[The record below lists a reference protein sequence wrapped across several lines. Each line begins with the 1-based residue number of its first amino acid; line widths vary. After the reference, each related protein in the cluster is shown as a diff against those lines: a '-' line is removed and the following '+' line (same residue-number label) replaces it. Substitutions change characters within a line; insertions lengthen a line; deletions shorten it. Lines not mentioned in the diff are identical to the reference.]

1 MKIII
6 LTREK
11 LQLFIYLLGII
22 LCLFILFPYF
32 SSTKYAQG
40 KLNKKSILIDPGHGG
55 VDGGAADHLGNLE
68 KDINLAIA
76 LKLRNQLRQSGLN
89 VFMTRETD
97 TELSPFV
104 KGRQGRHR
112 RDLSARIEKAKT
124 TGSLFIISIH
134 CDWSTDRARRGMIAF
149 YNYQDPDG
157 KKLALILQ
165 EELNKIQ
172 TTPQKAAPGDYFIIK
187 QPGISGVILE
197 VGFLSN
203 PEEAVQLQNKEYQ
216 ERIVLAIANGIL
228 QYCQNL
234 SST

>member
-6 LTREK
+6 LTRDK
-11 LQLFIYLLGII
+11 IQLFLYLLGII

-32 SSTKYAQG
+32 SNTKYTKG
-40 KLNKKSILIDPGHGG
+40 SLSRITLLVDPGHGG
-55 VDGGAADHLGNLE
+55 VDGGTADHLGNLE

-76 LKLRNQLRQSGLN
+76 LKLRAQLRQSGLN
-89 VFMTRETD
+89 VFMSRETD
-97 TELSPFV
+97 TELSPFI

-134 CDWSTDRARRGMIAF
+134 CDWSTDRGRHGMIAF
-149 YNYQDPDG
+149 YNYQDPAG
-157 KKLALILQ
+157 KKLALIVQ
-165 EELNKIQ
+165 EEFNKIQ
-172 TTPQKAAPGDYFIIK
+172 KTPQKAAPGDYFIIK
-187 QPGISGVILE
+187 QPGVSGVLLE

-203 PEEAVQLQNKEYQ
+203 PEEAVLLQNKEYQ
-216 ERIVLAIANGIL
+216 EKIALAIANGIL
-228 QYCQNL
+228 QYCRNL